1 MDAVE
6 NYEQAVKE
14 LEEIVSALEKGD
26 IPLEK
31 SLELFQRGVALIKY
45 CTGKLDETEKQILQI
60 VEQDG
65 ECSEIP
71 WEPEAQK

>member
-1 MDAVE
+1 MDAAE

-14 LEEIVSALEKGD
+14 LEEIVSTLEKGD

-60 VEQDG
+60 VEKDG
-65 ECSEIP
+65 VSSEIP

>member
-1 MDAVE
+1 MDAAE
-6 NYEQAVKE
+6 KYEQAVKE
-14 LEEIVSALEKGD
+14 LEEIVSTLEKGD

-60 VEQDG
+60 VEKDG
-65 ECSEIP
+65 VSSEIP

>member
-1 MDAVE
+1 MDVAE

-14 LEEIVSALEKGD
+14 LEEIVSSLEKGD

-31 SLELFQRGVALIKY
+31 SLELFQRGVALSKY
-45 CTGKLDETEKQILQI
+45 CTGKLDETEKQILKI
-60 VEQDG
+60 VEEDG
-65 ECSEIP
+65 ICSETP

>member
-1 MDAVE
+1 MDAAE

-14 LEEIVSALEKGD
+14 LEEIVSTLEKGD

-60 VEQDG
+60 VEKDG
-65 ECSEIP
+65 VSSEIP
-71 WEPEAQK
+71 WDPEAQK

>member
-1 MDAVE
+1 MDVAE

-14 LEEIVSALEKGD
+14 LEEIVSSLEKGD

-31 SLELFQRGVALIKY
+31 SLELFQRGVALTKY
-45 CTGKLDETEKQILQI
+45 CTEKLDETEKQILKI
-60 VEQDG
+60 VDEDG
-65 ECSEIP
+65 TCDEIP